1 MPKVNLMTRT
11 DLQTQNELLAALKCE
26 VKLPQD
32 LRSLQSE
39 YQNAKPYPHLVL
51 DNVFSATALEGIL
64 AEMPDWNS
72 ETMVQQKED
81 YLTKASLR
89 SAVDMGDRTFD
100 FVSAIHAAPFLYLIS
115 QITGVD
121 ALLPD
126 PYMTGA
132 GLTIVPEGGRFDIH
146 ADRNTDHYCGLKRR
160 LVMLIYL
167 NKDWSPA
174 LGGQLEL
181 WDSAA
186 TACQKAVTPE
196 FNRVVLFQ
204 VEDTNLHAV
213 RPVSKGSGRVRRSLT
228 VYYHTV
234 DSQVVLHN
242 SIYAPRYLQKKEPFL
257 RRASREVLPPFLHRL
272 IKRVIRG

>member
-1 MPKVNLMTRT
+1 MTRLDT
-11 DLQTQNELLAALKCE
+11 HTQNELLASLKNE
-26 VKLPQD
+26 VKLPKD
-32 LRSLQSE
+32 LNTLRSE

-51 DNVFSATALEGIL
+51 DDVFSPAALDGIL
-64 AEMPDWNS
+64 AEMPDWKS
-72 ETMVQQKED
+72 KTLVHQRED

-89 SAVDMGDRTFD
+89 SAVDMGDRTFA
-100 FVSAIHAAPFLYLIS
+100 FVSTIHSATFLYLMS
-115 QITGVD
+115 QITGIE

-132 GLTIVPEGGRFDIH
+132 GLTIMPEGGRFDVH

-167 NKDWSPA
+167 NKDWSPD

-181 WDSAA
+181 WDKAA
-186 TACQKAVTPE
+186 TACQKTVTPD
-196 FNRVVLFQ
+196 FNRVVLFE
-204 VEDTNLHAV
+204 VDDANFHAV
-213 RPVSKGSGRVRRSLT
+213 RPVTSGSGRFRRSLT

-242 SIYAPRYLQKKEPFL
+242 SIYAPTYLQRKEPFL
-257 RRASREVLPPFLHRL
+257 KRAPREVLPPILYRFA
-272 IKRVIRG
+272 KRVIRG

>member
-1 MPKVNLMTRT
+1 MTKVSPMTRP
-11 DLQTQNELLAALKCE
+11 DLRTQNELLAALKCE

-32 LRSLQSE
+32 LRELQSE
-39 YQNAKPYPHLVL
+39 YRNAKPYAHLVL
-51 DNVFSATALEGIL
+51 DNVFSPAALEGIL
-64 AEMPDWNS
+64 AEMPDWDS
-72 ETMVQQKED
+72 KTLVHQKED

-100 FVSAIHAAPFLYLIS
+100 FVSSIHSAPFLYLIS

-132 GLTIVPEGGRFDIH
+132 GLTIMPEGGRFDVH

-167 NKDWSPA
+167 NKDWSQA

-186 TACQKAVTPE
+186 TACQKAISPE
-196 FNRVVLFQ
+196 FNRMVLFP
-204 VEDTNLHAV
+204 VDDANLHAV
-213 RPVSKGSGRVRRSLT
+213 RPVTKGKGRVRRSLA

-242 SIYAPRYLQKKEPFL
+242 SIYAPRYLQKKEPFF

-272 IKRVIRG
+272 VKRVIRG

>member
-1 MPKVNLMTRT
+1 MTRP
-11 DLQTQNELLAALKCE
+11 DLRTQNELLAALKCE
-26 VKLPQD
+26 VQLPKD
-32 LRSLQSE
+32 LRSLQTE

-51 DNVFSATALEGIL
+51 DNVFSPAALEGIL

-72 ETMVQQKED
+72 EIMVHQRED

-100 FVSAIHAAPFLYLIS
+100 FVSAIHSAPFLYLIS

-204 VEDTNLHAV
+204 VDDTNLHAV

-234 DSQVVLHN
+234 DSHVVLHN

-257 RRASREVLPPFLHRL
+257 RRASREVLPPFVYRL
-272 IKRVIRG
+272 AKRVIRG

>member
-1 MPKVNLMTRT
+1 MTSLNLH
-11 DLQTQNELLAALKCE
+11 TQNELLASLKCE
-26 VKLPQD
+26 VRLPKD
-32 LRSLQSE
+32 LRSLRSE

-51 DNVFSATALEGIL
+51 DGLFSTVALEEVL
-64 AEMPDWNS
+64 AEMPEWNS
-72 ETMVQQKED
+72 KAMVHQRED

-100 FVSAIHAAPFLYLIS
+100 FVSAIHSAPFLYLIS
-115 QITGVD
+115 QITGVE

-146 ADRNTDHYCGLKRR
+146 ADRNTDHYCGLRRR

-167 NKDWSPA
+167 NKDWSPE

-186 TACQKAVTPE
+186 TACQRAVMPE
-196 FNRVVLFQ
+196 FNRVVLFE

-213 RPVSKGSGRVRRSLT
+213 RPVTKGAGRVRRSMI

-242 SIYAPRYLQKKEPFL
+242 SIYAPKYLQKKEPFL
-257 RRASREVLPPFLHRL
+257 RRASREVLPPFVYRL
-272 IKRVIRG
+272 AKRVIRG

>member
-1 MPKVNLMTRT
+1 MTRP
-11 DLQTQNELLAALKCE
+11 DLHTQNELLASLKCE
-26 VKLPQD
+26 VKLPKD
-32 LRSLQSE
+32 LGSLQSD
-39 YQNAKPYPHLVL
+39 YRNAEPYPHLVL
-51 DNVFSATALEGIL
+51 ENLFSPAALEGIL

-72 ETMVQQKED
+72 KALVHQRED

-100 FVSAIHAAPFLYLIS
+100 FVSAIHSAPFLYLIS
-115 QITGVD
+115 QITAVE

-132 GLTIVPEGGRFDIH
+132 GLTIMPEGGRFDIH
-146 ADRNTDHYCGLKRR
+146 ADRNTDHYCGLRRR
-160 LVMLIYL
+160 LVMLVYL
-167 NKDWSPA
+167 NKDWSPDF
-174 LGGQLEL
+174 GGQLEL

-196 FNRVVLFQ
+196 FNRVVLFE
-204 VEDTNLHAV
+204 VADANLHAV
-213 RPVSKGSGRVRRSLT
+213 RPITSGSGRVRRSLT

-242 SIYAPRYLQKKEPFL
+242 SIYAPKYLQKKEPFL
-257 RRASREVLPPFLHRL
+257 RRASREVLPPFVYRVA
-272 IKRVIRG
+272 KRVIRG